1 MLERHEHGTILELRL
16 ARPPV
21 NALSPALIAALRD
34 AIEEGALGAEA
45 LVLSGA
51 PGIFSGGLDVPELL
65 ALARPALE
73 EVVRDFFALLRAIAA
88 CRVPIAAAVSGHS
101 PAGGA
106 VLALF
111 CDHRVMA
118 EGEYRIGLNEVRVG
132 IGVPPA
138 ILAALAMRVGSGRA
152 AQLAV
157 AGRMLPAAEA
167 LACGLVD
174 ELAPAAEVVPRALAW
189 CRELLAL
196 PRGPMLRTRE
206 LCRAPLVAACGEREE
221 AVRERFV
228 ADWFGDETQT
238 ALRALVAQLERK
250 RREA

>member
-1 MLERHEHGTILELRL
+1 MLERHEHGKLLELRL

-73 EVVRDFFALLRAIAA
+73 EVVRDFFALLRTIAA

-111 CDHRVMA
+111 CDRRVMA
-118 EGEYRIGLNEVRVG
+118 AGEFRIGLNEVQVG
-132 IGVPPA
+132 IGLPSPL
-138 ILAALAMRVGSGRA
+138 LAALAERVGAGRA

-157 AGRMLPAAEA
+157 AGTLLPAAEA

-174 ELAPAAEVVPRALAW
+174 ELAPADEVVPRAVAW
-189 CRELLAL
+189 CRSLLAL

-206 LCRAPLVAACGEREE
+206 LCRERLVAACDERAE
-221 AVRERFV
+221 AVRDRFV
-228 ADWFGDETQT
+228 EDWFGEETQA
-238 ALRALVAQLERK
+238 ALRALVERLQRK
-250 RREA
+250 GREG